1 MASGVFLRVAQPE
14 GSFWTYYRKK
24 NIIIRKAELFGE
36 EVFAMNEI
44 ITKLNEIEEK
54 AEAILLDAREEKER
68 MQQRLTE
75 QIQELDARY
84 DRIEKERADA
94 LRAQLKAKTHAQTE
108 AAREETQ
115 AALYRLSSYYEA
127 NEERLAEE
135 IMQRVIE

>member
-1 MASGVFLRVAQPE
+1 
-14 GSFWTYYRKK
+14 
-24 NIIIRKAELFGE
+24 
-36 EVFAMNEI
+36 MNEI

-135 IMQRVIE
+135 IMKRVIE

>member
-1 MASGVFLRVAQPE
+1 
-14 GSFWTYYRKK
+14 
-24 NIIIRKAELFGE
+24 
-36 EVFAMNEI
+36 MNEI

-94 LRAQLKAKTHAQTE
+94 LRAQLKAKAHAQTE
-108 AAREETQ
+108 AAREETRE
-115 AALYRLSSYYEA
+115 ALRRLSSYYEA

-135 IMQRVIE
+135 IMQRVIQ